1 MRKNIEW
8 IIYAKNWILLIF
20 EYQES
25 IAAEK
30 FLARYI
36 SLPFKWGNNG
46 GWNCVPS
53 DAKCVGKN
61 RGGVARGALLSSNG
75 RKPFVLQGRKK
86 NNYSMRNNPKN
97 PSIQI

>member
-1 MRKNIEW
+1 MNNLFQKLNFTGFSKRV
-8 IIYAKNWILLIF
+8 
-20 EYQES
+20 
-25 IAAEK
+25 AAERM
-30 FLARYI
+30 FVRYT

-75 RKPFVLQGRKK
+75 RKPFVLKGRRRKK
-86 NNYSMRNNPKN
+86 KLFSEK
-97 PSIQI
+97 